1 MWRVLLPQ
9 LACGKSRRLSYRLH
23 PTIASESD
31 VAQRMRCS
39 AIRAFQHGVPAWRSS
54 MAQWCSVA
62 VAIQMTWSLLY
73 SRRAECELMNA
84 AGIHMAGGSGDS
96 HEVRYAVPILWR

>member
-1 MWRVLLPQ
+1 MWRKGCAVQ
-9 LACGKSRRLSYRLH
+9 LFARSS
-23 PTIASESD
+23 
-31 VAQRMRCS
+31 M
-39 AIRAFQHGVPAWRSS
+39 AFQHGVPAWRSS

-84 AGIHMAGGSGDS
+84 AGMHMAGGSGDS
-96 HEVRYAVPILWR
+96 HEVRYAVPILWRVAS